1 MQLHHGLSELQSRL
15 STDVLPSV
23 DSSSAR
29 YPVSSLEQFE
39 LEEEGELVWLSL
51 PSVSDK
57 PSEKNG
63 ALWEVLEDIQI
74 GVERKLLKYF
84 A

>member
-1 MQLHHGLSELQSRL
+1 MQHHHGLSELQSRL

-29 YPVSSLEQFE
+29 YPVSLLEQFE
-39 LEEEGELVWLSL
+39 LEGEGKLVWLSL

-57 PSEKNG
+57 LSGKNG
-63 ALWEVLEDIQI
+63 AL
-74 GVERKLLKYF
+74 
-84 A
+84 